1 MDDNPEDIAEEVD
14 EDIPEDSESDFEDE
28 SEDEFRANLE
38 YAFGNVLINENKEN
52 FVIFHYLLNRKS
64 SLKTISGRLPV
75 SSEAHK

>member
-28 SEDEFRANLE
+28 SKDEFRENLE
-38 YAFGNVLINENKEN
+38 YAFGNVLINEIYIASNCS
-52 FVIFHYLLNRKS
+52 INRKS

>member
-38 YAFGNVLINENKEN
+38 YAFENVLINENEEN
-52 FVIFHYLLNRKS
+52 FVIFQYLLNRKS
-64 SLKTISGRLPV
+64 SLKKHFRSTSGQ
-75 SSEAHK
+75 